1 MCVCIHVH
9 ICECYARSRGF
20 GQTWAG
26 TLCPGA
32 LKNCSAGSRKS
43 IRPRVAFWC
52 LGTTSPQRW
61 SQKWYGSGSMWH
73 FLHVPQFMPIYAC
86 LQSNI
91 EQPWSLNRFAPRG
104 RPCGP
109 RWLKMG
115 AQCERQRKKKPWMT
129 AVGRTDK
136 SATLNLT
143 YKGDHHGLSIWKSV
157 AKPQSNIQ
165 KHSNIHSHPD
175 GRSPRP
181 SGGARSN
188 ATCPAQRCFIDSSP
202 GWCSDG
208 IFARIPLSDAQSNLQ
223 RCWGEG
229 LPCHLNSDRLR
240 LLEDGKI
247 MEATLIWQSS
257 SCHNR
262 QIDVYIYICTK
273 NIIFKKRY
281 YRIL

>member
-1 MCVCIHVH
+1 MGWDIVPW
-9 ICECYARSRGF
+9 GF
-20 GQTWAG
+20 EKLLSWIQKEYSPKGGILVSWNHLTS
-26 TLCPGA
+26 A
-32 LKNCSAGSRKS
+32 LKSKVVWKWFHVAFFACSAVYANLCMSSKQY
-43 IRPRVAFWC
+43 W
-52 LGTTSPQRW
+52 TTVIAESLRT
-61 SQKWYGSGSMWH
+61 SGKA
-73 FLHVPQFMPIYAC
+73 L
-86 LQSNI
+86 
-91 EQPWSLNRFAPRG
+91 

-175 GRSPRP
+175 GR
-181 SGGARSN
+181 
-188 ATCPAQRCFIDSSP
+188 
-202 GWCSDG
+202 
-208 IFARIPLSDAQSNLQ
+208 FARIPLSDAQSNLQ

-262 QIDVYIYICTK
+262 QIDVYIYIYICTK

>member
-1 MCVCIHVH
+1 MCVCVCIHVH

-109 RWLKMG
+109 AARGDWKWVRSARDNGRRSREWPRLG
-115 AQCERQRKKKPWMT
+115 ERTNQQLLIWPTRGIITDCPYGKVWQSRK
-129 AVGRTDK
+129 AIFR
-136 SATLNLT
+136 
-143 YKGDHHGLSIWKSV
+143 SIQTSTV
-157 AKPQSNIQ
+157 IQ
-165 KHSNIHSHPD
+165 MEDLQGPRVEHVVTPRVLRSDASSIHRQD
-175 GRSPRP
+175 
-181 SGGARSN
+181 GARMEYLQGYLSQMHKAISKGVEVKGYL
-188 ATCPAQRCFIDSSP
+188 ATWI
-202 GWCSDG
+202 
-208 IFARIPLSDAQSNLQ
+208 
-223 RCWGEG
+223 
-229 LPCHLNSDRLR
+229 
-240 LLEDGKI
+240 
-247 MEATLIWQSS
+247 
-257 SCHNR
+257 
-262 QIDVYIYICTK
+262 QIDWDCLRMGRLWK
-273 NIIFKKRY
+273 PH
-281 YRIL
+281 